1 MTSDQSKEWIKLCS
15 NLNGITDIVVPRY
28 VGNEKCWLLGLCDAS
43 KDVYA
48 TTVYLHTCDSGNI
61 STHLLY

>member
-43 KDVYA
+43 KDV
-48 TTVYLHTCDSGNI
+48 
-61 STHLLY
+61 